1 MQGLPQNRP
10 GAPVG
15 RDIQAAM
22 DRSGAD
28 NRRSHLGVTLA
39 IFQYYQ
45 SDLILK
51 QKNFCRILAK
61 LVSVKMEQGARIF
74 FKQTF
79 VS

>member
-39 IFQYYQ
+39 IF
-45 SDLILK
+45 SILSK
-51 QKNFCRILAK
+51 RFNSKTKEFLQDPCKIGKCKNGTRCAYLF
-61 LVSVKMEQGARIF
+61 
-74 FKQTF
+74 
-79 VS
+79 